1 MRRMILVTTLRGLL
15 VSAALAV
22 PVAAHADTTLRIA
35 LPSDIR
41 STDPG
46 VNRDGN
52 TDWVVSHI
60 VEGLVG
66 HRDDASVAPML
77 AESYS
82 VSPDNRTYTFTLRSG
97 ITFQNGQPLTAA
109 DVLWAWNRY
118 MDPKTSWRCLT
129 EFDGTRGLKV
139 EKVDVPDDKTVIF
152 SLNKPNSLFLAN
164 LARPDCGQTGIYQ
177 KESVAA
183 DGKWIKPIGTGPF
196 QLADWQPGR
205 YVQLDKFDNYKALGE
220 PRTGLVGDKTPKVDH
235 VRFLVVPDS
244 SAAKAGFLSGDLDV
258 LFDVENQDVAELTAN
273 PDVKVDEIPGF
284 GIVGYLFQTKDPL
297 LSDVRIR
304 QAIKLSLDAT
314 QVVDAVTVGLAK
326 PNQSVIPLGSAFY
339 SSTMATPFEY
349 NVDKARQL
357 ITEAGYDGRPIS
369 IMASKQQ
376 PQLFEMAVMAQ
387 AMMAQVG
394 LNASIEVLDWATQLD
409 RYNAGRYQM
418 MAFSYSARL
427 DPSLSYDM
435 MSGDKSEQPRKV
447 WDNPEQRKL
456 LAETMTISDTTK
468 RQTLF
473 DQIEAMFQKDV
484 PMIPLY
490 SGARVGAVRKNV
502 EGYASWSVG
511 SPRAWGV
518 SLAADE

>member
-1 MRRMILVTTLRGLL
+1 MRRTTFATALRGLL
-15 VSAALAV
+15 VGAALAA
-22 PVAAHADTTLRIA
+22 PAAAYADTRLRIA

-77 AESYS
+77 AESYTAS
-82 VSPDNRTYTFTLRSG
+82 ADGKTYTFKLRSG
-97 ITFQNGQPLTAA
+97 IIFQNGKPLTSA
-109 DVLWAWNRY
+109 DVLWTWNRY
-118 MDPKTSWRCLT
+118 MDPKTSWRCFT
-129 EFDGTRGLKV
+129 EFDGSRGLKV
-139 EKVDVPDDKTVIF
+139 DKVEASDDLTVVF
-152 SLNKPNSLFLAN
+152 TLNQPNSLFLAN
-164 LARPDCGQTGIYQ
+164 MARPDCGQTGIYQ
-177 KESVAA
+177 KESVGA

-196 QLADWQPGR
+196 ALAKREPGR
-205 YVQLDKFDNYKALGE
+205 FIDLDKFAGYKARSE
-220 PRTGLVGDKTPKVDH
+220 PKTGLVGDKTPQVDH

-244 SAAKAGFLSGDLDV
+244 SAAKAGLLAGDIDV
-258 LFDVENQDVAELTAN
+258 LFDVENQDVAEMKAN
-273 PDVKVDEIPGF
+273 PEVKVDEVPGF
-284 GIVGYLFQTKDPL
+284 GIVGYLFQTKDPVL
-297 LSDVRIR
+297 NDVRMR
-304 QAIKLSLDAT
+304 QAIKLSLDAPE
-314 QVVDAVTVGLAK
+314 VVDAVTVGLAK
-326 PNQSVIPLGSAFY
+326 PNQSVIPPGSAFY
-339 SSTMATPFEY
+339 SKVMATPFEH
-349 NVDKARQL
+349 NIEKAKQL
-357 ITEAGYDGRPIS
+357 VKQAGYDGKPIM

-394 LNASIEVLDWATQLD
+394 IKSDIEVLDWATQLD
-409 RYNAGRYQM
+409 RYNAGKFQM

-435 MSGDKSEQPRKV
+435 MAGDKAEQPRKV

-456 LAETMTISDTTK
+456 LAETMAITDDKK
-468 RQTLF
+468 RQALF
-473 DQIEAMFQKDV
+473 DQIETMFQKEV

-490 SGARVGAVRKNV
+490 SGSRVGAVRKNV
-502 EGYASWSVG
+502 DGYASWSVG

-518 SLAADE
+518 SVGSGK